1 MAVLELWLFKRKG
14 SSKKIYIAVFL
25 LIVLIA
31 ATGAIVYSY
40 IWGRESIC

>member
-1 MAVLELWLFKRKG
+1 MAIKQKG

-40 IWGRESIC
+40 IGAGNPSA